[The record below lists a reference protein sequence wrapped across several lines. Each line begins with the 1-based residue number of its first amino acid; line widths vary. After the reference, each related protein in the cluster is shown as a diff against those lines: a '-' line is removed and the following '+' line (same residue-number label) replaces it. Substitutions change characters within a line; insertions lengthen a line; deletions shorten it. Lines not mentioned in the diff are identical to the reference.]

1 MREKTTAD
9 EILTDKVDQLINN
22 EKEIKITTIQQEI
35 KVTRHENM
43 FTKLVLPAL
52 DDILRF
58 FILHQYQQKWQHTR
72 RRLRSD
78 SKQNPCSSKQLQNR
92 GLDLRL
98 QEVIFLANS
107 VKFDILILL
116 EAGAADLQH
125 SKQTFFDYKTYYQEG
140 ENANG
145 GTVLLIREAIR
156 SSLVPC
162 AIPDVCAI
170 DIMEEEPIRMIGV
183 YAPVSRT

>member
-78 SKQNPCSSKQLQNR
+78 SKQNPCSK
-92 GLDLRL
+92 
-98 QEVIFLANS
+98 
-107 VKFDILILL
+107 
-116 EAGAADLQH
+116 AGAADLQH